1 MTTGDTYR
9 AAIKAGLPEYVKF
22 KQIFENNRIQI
33 SEELTEM
40 ENPIG
45 FVRPSRTMLR
55 ITNRKEEVLKE
66 ALKLIKDLNW
76 CGSTSKNAYTLR
88 NVNVL
93 IRMITVY
100 SSDVKAKLLKHCSG
114 AVYFESSVAPIKSN
128 AELYDFLVSEI
139 NKK

>member
-1 MTTGDTYR
+1 
-9 AAIKAGLPEYVKF
+9 
-22 KQIFENNRIQI
+22 
-33 SEELTEM
+33 M